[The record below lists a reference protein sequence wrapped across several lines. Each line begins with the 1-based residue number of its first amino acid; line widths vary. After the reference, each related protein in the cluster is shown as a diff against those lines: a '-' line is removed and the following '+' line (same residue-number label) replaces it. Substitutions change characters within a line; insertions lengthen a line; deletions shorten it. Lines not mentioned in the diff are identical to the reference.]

1 MSDHQRTWLAER
13 PRLLGLAYTVTGSW
27 QDAEDVVSE
36 AWLRLDGQT
45 PEDLPA
51 WLTTVVS
58 RCALDV
64 ATTAAKRREAYV
76 GQWLP
81 ETVLEKAAS
90 DESPQNLVVLGEEV
104 DLAFVRLLQ
113 TLGPVDRVIV
123 VLAEVA
129 GLTHSE
135 IAAVLGTTASAT
147 RQRLRRARASLG
159 SGGEEDLPVTADRAT
174 LDRLAS
180 SLNNG
185 DLEVLV
191 EQLSEG
197 CVLWTDSGGLTR
209 AARNPIHGQEKVTR
223 FLAGLIAKYGMPELC
238 VVDAVGGPVVHAAS
252 SDMERIITLEVV
264 EGRITGLQIQQNP
277 GKIVRP

>member
-1 MSDHQRTWLAER
+1 MSDHQRIWLAER

-36 AWLRLDGQT
+36 AWLRLDGQS
-45 PEDLPA
+45 PEDLTA

-58 RCALDV
+58 RLALDV
-64 ATTAAKRREAYV
+64 ATTAAKRREACV
-76 GQWLP
+76 GPWLL

-90 DESPQNLVVLGEEV
+90 DESPQNLVVL
-104 DLAFVRLLQ
+104 
-113 TLGPVDRVIV
+113 
-123 VLAEVA
+123 AEV
-129 GLTHSE
+129 
-135 IAAVLGTTASAT
+135 VGTTASAT

-209 AARNPIHGQEKVTR
+209 AARNPIHGQERVTR

>member
-36 AWLRLDGQT
+36 AWLRLDGQE

-58 RCALDV
+58 RRALDV

-76 GQWLP
+76 GPWLP

-113 TLGPVDRVIV
+113 TLSPVDRVIV

-129 GLTHSE
+129 GLPHSE
-135 IAAVLGTTASAT
+135 IAPVVGTTASAT

-191 EQLSEG
+191 EQLSGG

-209 AARNPIHGQEKVTR
+209 AARNPIHGPEKVTR
-223 FLAGLIAKYGMPELC
+223 FLAGLIAKYGMPKLR
-238 VVDAVGGPVVHAAS
+238 VMDAVGGPVMHAAS
-252 SDMERIITLEVV
+252 SDMQRIITLEVV

-277 GKIVRP
+277 RKIIRP